1 MACFILTH
9 GGRHVQF
16 EAFDP
21 ACIDIED
28 IAHALSMVCR
38 FAGHCPRHYSVAQH
52 SMLVADLVSEEYK
65 LAALLHD
72 ASEAYLGDVTSPL
85 KRNEQMRGYR
95 ELEKSIQSSID
106 THYGI
111 DSHTAAVKEADLRA
125 LYIEGRSFW
134 STEEMAGWGFDQAI
148 IDWAKTSR
156 QTVWPHAPAPE
167 VLKRQFLGYFERFGG
182 KAAEAQA

>member
-1 MACFILTH
+1 MESFILTH
-9 GGRHVQF
+9 SGKRVQF

-85 KRNEQMRGYR
+85 KHSGQMRGYR
-95 ELEKSIQSSID
+95 ELEGIIQFGID
-106 THYGI
+106 RHYGI
-111 DSHTAAVKEADLRA
+111 DSHAVAIKEADLRA

-134 STEEMAGWGFDQAI
+134 GVEEMAHWGFDAAI

-156 QTVWPHAPAPE
+156 QTVWPHAPSPE
-167 VLKRQFLGYFERFGG
+167 VTKRQFLEYFRKFGG
-182 KAAEAQA
+182 KESGVRR